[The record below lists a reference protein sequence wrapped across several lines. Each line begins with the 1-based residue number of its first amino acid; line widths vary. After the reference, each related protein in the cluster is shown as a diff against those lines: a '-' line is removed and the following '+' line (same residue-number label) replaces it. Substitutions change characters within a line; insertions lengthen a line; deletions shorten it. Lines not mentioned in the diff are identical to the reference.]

1 MQILGRAI
9 RALAA
14 FNTGVAAIARIMS
27 LSLMGLM
34 LAIMVAAVF
43 FRYVLNDSLVWS
55 EDVLLMM
62 AIWMTFAVAPIAYRV
77 GSNVSLDTLSS
88 RLDGRGAHMLGLM
101 THFLVILLLVFLV
114 IQTAGFIER
123 GWKIRANTVPVQMA
137 WIYMIMP
144 ASFIAMLLVG
154 AERALRDLAGVIDPG
169 DELAIPPAPSADM
182 RVVED

>member
-1 MQILGRAI
+1 MQSLGKAI
-9 RALAA
+9 NLLAA
-14 FNTGVAAIARIMS
+14 CNIRIGAVARIMS
-27 LSLMGLM
+27 LSLMGIM

-77 GSNVSLDTLSS
+77 GSNVSLDTLS
-88 RLDGRGAHMLGLM
+88 GRITGRSAHVLGFA
-101 THFLVILLLVFLV
+101 THVLVMVLLVFLV

-123 GWKIRANTVPVQMA
+123 GWNIRANTVPVQMA

-144 ASFIAMLLVG
+144 TAFIAMLLVG
-154 AERALRDLAGVIDPG
+154 AERALRDLVGIMDPL
-169 DELAIPPAPSADM
+169 DDLALAPEPSADM